1 MIGRLS
7 SDINYPIITI
17 SLIVGIIVGIASI
30 FFKLREIGDRHR
42 KEIEETISQKYKL
55 DAIATELMLKLE
67 QINEKIKRLESRVFK
82 DE

>member
-1 MIGRLS
+1 LS

-30 FFKLREIGDRHR
+30 FFKLREIGEQNR
-42 KEIEETISQKYKL
+42 KDIEETVSQKYKL
-55 DAIATELMLKLE
+55 DAIASELILKLE

-82 DE
+82 ND

>member
-1 MIGRLS
+1 MS

-30 FFKLREIGDRHR
+30 FFKLREIGDQHR

-55 DAIATELMLKLE
+55 ETITNELRLKLE
-67 QINEKIKRLESRVFK
+67 QANEKIIRLESRVFK
-82 DE
+82 NE

>member
-1 MIGRLS
+1 MS

-30 FFKLREIGDRHR
+30 FFKLREIGDQHR

-55 DAIATELMLKLE
+55 EIIANELRSKLE
-67 QINEKIKRLESRVFK
+67 QANEKIKRLESRVFK
-82 DE
+82 ND

>member
-1 MIGRLS
+1 LS

-30 FFKLREIGDRHR
+30 FFKLREIGDQHR

-55 DAIATELMLKLE
+55 EIIANELRSKLE
-67 QINEKIKRLESRVFK
+67 QANEKIVRLESRVFK
-82 DE
+82 ND

>member
-1 MIGRLS
+1 LS

-30 FFKLREIGDRHR
+30 FFKLREIGDQHR

-55 DAIATELMLKLE
+55 EIIANELRSKLE
-67 QINEKIKRLESRVFK
+67 QANEKIKRLESRVFK
-82 DE
+82 ND

>member
-1 MIGRLS
+1 LS

-30 FFKLREIGDRHR
+30 FFKLREIGDQHK
-42 KEIEETISQKYKL
+42 KEIEETISQKYKI

-67 QINEKIKRLESRVFK
+67 QANEKIKRLESRVFK
-82 DE
+82 NE

>member
-1 MIGRLS
+1 MS

-30 FFKLREIGDRHR
+30 FFKLREIGDQHR

-55 DAIATELMLKLE
+55 DAIASELMLKLE

-82 DE
+82 ND

>member
-1 MIGRLS
+1 LS

-30 FFKLREIGDRHR
+30 FFKLREIGDQHR

-55 DAIATELMLKLE
+55 ETITNELRLKLE
-67 QINEKIKRLESRVFK
+67 QANEKIIRLESRVFK
-82 DE
+82 NE

>member
-1 MIGRLS
+1 LS

-30 FFKLREIGDRHR
+30 FFKLREIGEQNR
-42 KEIEETISQKYKL
+42 KEIEEAVSQKYKL
-55 DAIATELMLKLE
+55 EAIASELMLKLE
-67 QINEKIKRLESRVFK
+67 QVKEKIARLESKVFN

>member
-1 MIGRLS
+1 MS

-30 FFKLREIGDRHR
+30 FFKLREIGDQHR

-55 DAIATELMLKLE
+55 EIIANELRSKLE
-67 QINEKIKRLESRVFK
+67 QANEKIVRLESRVFK
-82 DE
+82 ND